1 LRLPW
6 FGRKAADDLES
17 KSLAAPDAW
26 LSALFGASPAAAS
39 GVMVTPRSAMRCMAV
54 KCAVASISETVGVL
68 PLHLYRRNADGSKER
83 ATDHPLQKILHDAP
97 NEWTPAAQFRE
108 ATTRDALLYPAGGF
122 AYINRVEGKPFE
134 LVRIDQEQT
143 PVTVGTNDVG
153 EPTYQIAE
161 RGKPVRDIPRQ
172 DILHIPSPSLTGC
185 GLLHDGR
192 EAIGLALTMEA
203 HAARLFGRGARPSG
217 LLSFKGHMTPD
228 VLAKAKAAWQAAHG
242 GENGGGTAVL
252 PGEAEWTALTLTS
265 TDAQF
270 LELRK
275 FSVEEIARLF
285 RVPPTLLME
294 YGRATWANSEA
305 MRRDFVDLCL
315 RRWLAAWEGE
325 CRLKLIPPEDRDTY
339 HVEFLIDDFV
349 KGDLATRMEAY
360 SKAIASRVLN
370 PNEVR
375 AMENRAPYP
384 GGEVF
389 QNPNTTTAGGA
400 NV

>member
-1 LRLPW
+1 
-6 FGRKAADDLES
+6 
-17 KSLAAPDAW
+17 
-26 LSALFGASPAAAS
+26 
-39 GVMVTPRSAMRCMAV
+39 MRCTPV
-54 KCAVASISETVGVL
+54 RCAVQAISETTGLL

-83 ATDHPLQKILHDAP
+83 ATDNPLQTLLHDNP
-97 NEWTPAAQFRE
+97 NEWTSAAQFRE
-108 ATTRDALLYPAGGF
+108 QVTRDALLYPNGGF
-122 AYINRVEGKPFE
+122 AFINRVEGKPFE
-134 LVRIDQEQT
+134 LLRLDPEHT
-143 PVTVGTNDVG
+143 PVSISSVDG
-153 EPTYQIAE
+153 EPVYQVSE
-161 RGKPVRDIPRQ
+161 QGKPARTIPREN
-172 DILHIPSPSLTGC
+172 IIHIPSPSLTGC

-228 VLAKAKAAWQAAHG
+228 VLAKAKAAWQAAHS

-275 FSVEEIARLF
+275 FAVEEIARLF

-305 MRRDFVDLCL
+305 MRRDFIDLCL

-325 CRLKLIPPEDRDTY
+325 CRLKLILPEDRDTY

-349 KGDLATRMEAY
+349 KGDLATRMDAY
-360 SKAIASRVLN
+360 GKAIAARILN
-370 PNEVR
+370 PNEIR
-375 AMENRAPYP
+375 ALENRAPYP
-384 GGEVF
+384 GGEQF
-389 QNPNTTTAGGA
+389 INPNTTAGGA